1 MRMIASI
8 LFICIALFQA
18 LGQEQPL
25 DLEAPF
31 EKLKVS
37 GNIHLELVSSNTQ
50 QLFIV
55 SDENSEMVDIETGE
69 GLLMLKAKS
78 ELNNAPAIE
87 LKLHYINLS
96 SLEITKGSLIQSVD
110 TLKSNLLQLDV
121 LSGGKAEIWIRVDSL
136 NARVN
141 QGADVILYGNTR
153 SQFVNAYSWGNYLAF
168 DLEAVDSYVK
178 AATGAQVKVNT
189 SRLLDASATS
199 KAFVG
204 YLGEPERKKVKT
216 SVGGEITPMTE

>member
-1 MRMIASI
+1 MRVITSI
-8 LFICIALFQA
+8 LFICIAFIQA
-18 LGQEQPL
+18 FGQEQPL
-25 DLEAPF
+25 ALKAPF

-37 GNIHLELVSSNTQ
+37 GNIHLELVLSDTQ
-50 QLFIV
+50 QLFI
-55 SDENSEMVDIETGE
+55 SSEENAETVDIETGDD
-69 GLLMLKAKS
+69 LLILKAKS

-87 LKLHYINLS
+87 MKLHYINLS

-110 TLKSNLLQLDV
+110 TLTSILLQLDV

-141 QGADVILYGNTR
+141 QGADVILYGSTR
-153 SQFVNAYSWGNYLAF
+153 SQFVNAYTWGNYLAF

-204 YLGEPERKKVKT
+204 YLGEPEQKKVKT

>member
-1 MRMIASI
+1 MRVITSI

-37 GNIHLELVSSNTQ
+37 GNIHLELVSSDTQ
-50 QLFIV
+50 QLIIV
-55 SDENSEMVDIETGE
+55 SEESAETVDIETGE
-69 GLLMLKAKS
+69 GLLILKAKS
-78 ELNNAPAIE
+78 ELNNAPAIDV
-87 LKLHYINLS
+87 KLHYIYLS
-96 SLEITKGSLIQSVD
+96 SLEITKGSLIQSAD

-121 LSGGKAEIWIRVDSL
+121 LSGGKAEICIRVDSL

-141 QGADVILYGNTR
+141 QGADVILYGSAR
-153 SQFVNAYSWGNYLAF
+153 SQFVNAYTWGNYLAY

-189 SRLLDASATS
+189 SRMLDASATS

-204 YLGEPERKKVKT
+204 YLGEPEQKKMKT
-216 SVGGEITPMTE
+216 SVGGEITPLTE

>member
-1 MRMIASI
+1 MRVITSI

-37 GNIHLELVSSNTQ
+37 GNIHLELVSSDTQ
-50 QLFIV
+50 QLIIV
-55 SDENSEMVDIETGE
+55 SEESAETVDIETGE
-69 GLLMLKAKS
+69 GLLILKAKS
-78 ELNNAPAIE
+78 ELNNAPAIDV
-87 LKLHYINLS
+87 KLHYIYLS
-96 SLEITKGSLIQSVD
+96 SLEITKGSLIQSAD

-121 LSGGKAEIWIRVDSL
+121 LSGGKAEICIRVDSL

-141 QGADVILYGNTR
+141 QGADVILYGSAR
-153 SQFVNAYSWGNYLAF
+153 SQFVNAYTWGNYLAY

-178 AATGAQVKVNT
+178 AATGAQVKLNT
-189 SRLLDASATS
+189 SRLLDACATRME
-199 KAFVG
+199 FVG
-204 YLGEPERKKVKT
+204 YLGEPENKNMKT
-216 SVGGEITPMTE
+216 SVGGKITPLTE